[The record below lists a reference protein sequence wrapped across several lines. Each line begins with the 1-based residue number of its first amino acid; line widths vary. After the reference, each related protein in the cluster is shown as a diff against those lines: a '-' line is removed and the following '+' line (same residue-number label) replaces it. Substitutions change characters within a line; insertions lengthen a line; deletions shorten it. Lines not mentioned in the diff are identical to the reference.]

1 MLLMTKI
8 MTDDENDHDRVVEG
22 EGDHNINGEGERESS
37 VELGGDARPGSA
49 AVKESWK
56 MQ

>member
-1 MLLMTKI
+1 MTKI
-8 MTDDENDHDRVVEG
+8 MTDDDNDHNIEVEG
-22 EGDHNINGEGERESS
+22 ERKGS

-49 AVKESWK
+49 PVEESWK

>member
-1 MLLMTKI
+1 MLMIT
-8 MTDDENDHDRVVEG
+8 TDDDNDHDIE
-22 EGDHNINGEGERESS
+22 GEGERETS

>member
-1 MLLMTKI
+1 
-8 MTDDENDHDRVVEG
+8 MTDDDNDHDH
-22 EGDHNINGEGERESS
+22 DINGEGERKTS

>member
-1 MLLMTKI
+1 MI
-8 MTDDENDHDRVVEG
+8 MTDDDNDHDC
-22 EGDHNINGEGERESS
+22 DIDGEGERETS